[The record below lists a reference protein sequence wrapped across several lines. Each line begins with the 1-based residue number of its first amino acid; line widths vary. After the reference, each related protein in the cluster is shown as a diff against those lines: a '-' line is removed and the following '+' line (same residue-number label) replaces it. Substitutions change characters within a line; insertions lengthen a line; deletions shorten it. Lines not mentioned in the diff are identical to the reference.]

1 MHNFDFQMKKD
12 RTARSSALIVKR
24 QTTQQ
29 PSDAQPPAAPTSR
42 QNQIGQVQLNTRPT
56 AVNTARTR

>member
-1 MHNFDFQMKKD
+1 MCNFDFQMKED
-12 RTARSSALIVKR
+12 RTARSGALALRR
-24 QTTQQ
+24 QTAQQ
-29 PSDAQPPAAPTSR
+29 IDNNQPTAAPRSR